1 MPIYAKKTSEKIIL
15 STIRIDPDCFIG
27 SKAVKFRASVEKPRI
42 FYLMELLEDDPGEIT
57 RAVQEVLH
65 PERTIRPLAEI
76 EKEAILTALRIF
88 DGDKLAT
95 ATALG
100 IGKTTL
106 YRKLAEYCEILKH
119 PLYQEMQA
127 AKTDGNPNEPQN
139 HGQEPQTQQ
148 SQFLIFREE

>member
-1 MPIYAKKTSEKIIL
+1 MPIYAKKTNEKIIL

-27 SKAVKFRASVEKPRI
+27 SKVVKFRASVEKPRI
-42 FYLMELLEDDPGEIT
+42 FYLMELIEDDPGEIT
-57 RAVQEVLH
+57 QAVQEVLH

-76 EKEAILTALRIF
+76 EKEAILSALRMF

-106 YRKLAEYCEILKH
+106 YRKLAEYGEVQNH
-119 PLYQEMQA
+119 PLYQEIQA
-127 AKTDGNPNEPQN
+127 VKTEGNPHEPQN
-139 HGQEPQTQQ
+139 QDRE
-148 SQFLIFREE
+148 SQASNLNS

>member
-1 MPIYAKKTSEKIIL
+1 MAIYSKKTSERIIA

-27 SKAVKFRASVEKPRI
+27 AKVVKFRASVEKPRV
-42 FYLMELLEDDPGEIT
+42 FYLMELIEDDPGEIT
-57 RAVQEVLH
+57 QAISQVLH

-88 DGDKLAT
+88 DGDKLAI

-106 YRKLAEYCEILKH
+106 YRKLAEYGEMPKH
-119 PLYQEMQA
+119 RLYQEMQA
-127 AKTDGNPNEPQN
+127 AKAEGNANESQN
-139 HGQEPQTQQ
+139 QNQESQT
-148 SQFLIFREE
+148 SSLNP

>member
-1 MPIYAKKTSEKIIL
+1 MSIYAKKTSEKIIV

-42 FYLMELLEDDPGEIT
+42 FYLMELIEDDPGEIT
-57 RAVQEVLH
+57 QAVQQVLY

-106 YRKLAEYCEILKH
+106 YRKLAEYGEILKH

-127 AKTDGNPNEPQN
+127 AKKEENANEAQN
-139 HGQEPQTQQ
+139 QDQKSQTT
-148 SQFLIFREE
+148 SLNS

>member
-1 MPIYAKKTSEKIIL
+1 MAIYSKKTSERVIA

-27 SKAVKFRASVEKPRI
+27 AKVAKFRASVEKPRV
-42 FYLMELLEDDPGEIT
+42 FYLMELIEDDPGEIT
-57 RAVQEVLH
+57 QVIGQILH

-106 YRKLAEYCEILKH
+106 YRKLAEYGEMAKH

-127 AKTDGNPNEPQN
+127 AKPERDANEAQN
-139 HGQEPQTQQ
+139 QDRESQT
-148 SQFLIFREE
+148 SSLNS

>member
-27 SKAVKFRASVEKPRI
+27 SKVVKFRASVEKSRI
-42 FYLMELLEDDPGEIT
+42 FYLLELLEDDPGEIT
-57 RAVQEVLH
+57 RVIGRILH

-76 EKEAILTALRIF
+76 EKEAILSALRVF

-100 IGKTTL
+100 IDKTTL
-106 YRKLAEYCEILKH
+106 YRKLAEYGEMPKH

-127 AKTDGNPNEPQN
+127 AKTQGNANEAHNQD
-139 HGQEPQTQQ
+139 QE
-148 SQFLIFREE
+148 S

>member
-42 FYLMELLEDDPGEIT
+42 FYLMELIEDDPGEIT
-57 RAVQEVLH
+57 QVIGRILH

-76 EKEAILTALRIF
+76 EKEAILSALKIF

-106 YRKLAEYCEILKH
+106 YRKLAECSEMPKH

-139 HGQEPQTQQ
+139 HGQEPQTNNLN
-148 SQFLIFREE
+148 S